1 MPADM
6 LSARAVTLTSALIA
20 LVIASVESLAVLA
33 STMHWKGAF
42 WTLMINAPFEVL
54 GYLIIGASSH
64 LPSLPASLPA
74 CLPAC
79 LPASLPPCVRQRGSL
94 RRIAAHA
101 AAIMLA
107 CRWWQKKAGSPTTL
121 TPTLMTYRTTR
132 TLAAPGQS
140 LSSSFPTPLTPTIRS
155 SYRQTRSRLARNS
168 EPTSKRLLTRFTLR
182 ARTVPLK

>member
-74 CLPAC
+74 CLPPC
-79 LPASLPPCVRQRGSL
+79 LPASLPPSL
-94 RRIAAHA
+94 SFPLPRTCAHA
-101 AAIMLA
+101 LPCSLHTCLAA
-107 CRWWQKKAGSPTTL
+107 CRSVGH
-121 TPTLMTYRTTR
+121 
-132 TLAAPGQS
+132 
-140 LSSSFPTPLTPTIRS
+140 
-155 SYRQTRSRLARNS
+155 
-168 EPTSKRLLTRFTLR
+168 LR
-182 ARTVPLK
+182 AD